1 MSYSILSVYLLLSA
15 SVRHA
20 PFRYRSNPTFR
31 SPASL
36 ALSLSRPFFSFSAS
50 FFTSFF
56 HSPSSPFFRLSFLS
70 SLLFSRAL
78 LTYPPSYARSSRLP
92 SSLLSLSSLSS
103 LSLPPPSLSH
113 APPPAFG
120 GPPPESGGGG
130 AQGNLTIQG
139 PTVGLAAF
147 YFAAAFFGADFFT
160 AVFFAVFGSVFSA
173 TVFPAALAV
182 DFRAVFFL
190 GSSVLFALRAWI
202 MA

>member
-70 SLLFSRAL
+70 SLLFSRVLHA
-78 LTYPPSYARSSRLP
+78 SLP
-92 SSLLSLSSLSS
+92 SSLFSLPLPLSLTSHISHLLPLTFSR
-103 LSLPPPSLSH
+103 PPPLLAGLLPSR
-113 APPPAFG
+113 
-120 GPPPESGGGG
+120 GG

>member
-70 SLLFSRAL
+70 SLLFSRVLHA
-78 LTYPPSYARSSRLP
+78 SLP
-92 SSLLSLSSLSS
+92 SSLFSLPLPLSLTSHISHLLPLTFSR
-103 LSLPPPSLSH
+103 PPPLLAGLLPSR
-113 APPPAFG
+113 
-120 GPPPESGGGG
+120 GG

-160 AVFFAVFGSVFSA
+160 AVF
-173 TVFPAALAV
+173 L
-182 DFRAVFFL
+182 R
-190 GSSVLFALRAWI
+190 SSVRFFRLQSFRQLWPLISGPFFSWVLRFCLPCEPGSWRRCP
-202 MA
+202 